1 MAATCATSY
10 VKAAPAAAAPAH
22 GSSSINKGREDGRQ
36 SHICAVS
43 LAAWVGVAMV
53 TSEPKNTMEPNFTG
67 NFPRV
72 HSAAVE
78 PPLVL
83 LNGIIIFNGADA
95 SLACFS
101 SL

>member
-10 VKAAPAAAAPAH
+10 VKAAPPAAAPAH

-53 TSEPKNTMEPNFTG
+53 TSELKNTTWSLILLVI
-67 NFPRV
+67 FPE
-72 HSAAVE
+72 ST
-78 PPLVL
+78 VL
-83 LNGIIIFNGADA
+83 QYNPC
-95 SLACFS
+95 SYY
-101 SL
+101 